1 MPRKKKDPKFTP
13 FPLEWATL
21 QELYDEMRRRNVFT
35 ILLCS
40 PRPRT
45 GDDGLDLVVKTDAP
59 LPSTMALM
67 EAARCDMLYSWMDEI
82 SPTQEEPDDK

>member
-1 MPRKKKDPKFTP
+1 MPRKKKPKEYTP

-67 EAARCDMLYSWMDEI
+67 EAARSDILMSWIDEI
-82 SPTQEEPDDK
+82 VPKQEEPDDP